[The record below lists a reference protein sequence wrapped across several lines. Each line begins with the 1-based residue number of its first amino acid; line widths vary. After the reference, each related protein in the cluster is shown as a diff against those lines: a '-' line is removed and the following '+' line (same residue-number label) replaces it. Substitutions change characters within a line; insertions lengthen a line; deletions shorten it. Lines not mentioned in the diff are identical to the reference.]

1 MVNVA
6 NNPSILGVVVL
17 NIVMLSVVILSV
29 VMLSVVAPL
38 TMIARDKHSSLF
50 PQDISKEGK
59 NVKNIRGRSRDHTGY
74 TTQGILKGE
83 VSLYC

>member
-1 MVNVA
+1 VVNVA
-6 NNPSILGVVVL
+6 NNPSILSIVML
-17 NIVMLSVVILSV
+17 NIVMVSVVMLSVVI
-29 VMLSVVAPL
+29 LSVVAPL

-50 PQDISKEGK
+50 PQGISKEG
-59 NVKNIRGRSRDHTGY
+59 KNIRGRSRDHTSY